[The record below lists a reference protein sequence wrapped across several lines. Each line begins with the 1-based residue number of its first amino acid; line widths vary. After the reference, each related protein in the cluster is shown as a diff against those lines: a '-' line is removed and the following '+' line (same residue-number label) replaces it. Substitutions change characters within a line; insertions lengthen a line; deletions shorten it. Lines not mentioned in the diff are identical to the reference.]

1 MQNADQALICM
12 EVLEA
17 CFTSSL
23 MRMSPRTQLCCLLS
37 ILVWV
42 WISTGVYCEIPLA
55 GEKRELPKA
64 SSHVLAALLHSPG
77 PLWH

>member
-12 EVLEA
+12 EVLEV

-23 MRMSPRTQLCCLLS
+23 MRMSPRTQPCRLLS

-42 WISTGVYCEIPLA
+42 WISPGVCCEIPLT
-55 GEKRELPKA
+55 GEQRELPKL
-64 SSHVLAALLHSPG
+64 SSHILAALLHSLG